1 MHGLDTSNVSSRDE
15 PSGIW
20 AYASSERRSGKK
32 ALKYNYRIVMY
43 FTEKFVLHI
52 VNNLLYDCNDSSTE
66 TASNSSFD
74 ETINEI
80 LV

>member
-1 MHGLDTSNVSSRDE
+1 
-15 PSGIW
+15 
-20 AYASSERRSGKK
+20 
-32 ALKYNYRIVMY
+32 MY